1 MIRRRT
7 LVRDLAATRREVAI
21 LRAAVADHD
30 RRLRQLEGGDTWP
43 MNVAEFH
50 RHVTH
55 DDRGVEVIR

>member
-21 LRAAVADHD
+21 LRAVVADHD

-43 MNVAEFH
+43 VNVAEFGA
-50 RHVTH
+50 HVTH